1 MNHSLPSDIQQ
12 RIDAQ
17 LASGSFASEADV
29 LREALEALERRQR
42 GLTQLR
48 GMLTAAEADV
58 TAGRVGTFDRDD
70 IKRDIQAR
78 LAERGIRE

>member
-1 MNHSLPSDIQQ
+1 MNHLLPADIQQ

-17 LASGSFASEADV
+17 LASGTFTGEEDV

-48 GMLTAAEADV
+48 EMVAVAEEDAA
-58 TAGRVGTFDRDD
+58 AGRIGNFDRDD
-70 IKRDIQAR
+70 IKRDVR
-78 LAERGIRE
+78 